1 MSDFLLQISY
11 IERETL
17 AIAIACRLH
26 KLQQSGDW
34 KLEYLAN
41 LELLRRLLE
50 APKLSE
56 GQTGAHTPR
65 PVGIPEAVKVAH
77 AAPLASS
84 PEPTAPA
91 RDSEI
96 GELTI
101 TPTKVEQ
108 SQDGKSM
115 VVTFIG
121 AGNRSKNVRCWDPK
135 QFSSLLAAVK
145 SPITLLVKRTDK
157 GFTNIVG
164 VKR

>member
-1 MSDFLLQISY
+1 MSDYLLQISKL
-11 IERETL
+11 ERESL
-17 AIAIACRLH
+17 VIALACRLSD
-26 KLQQSGDW
+26 LQRSHWNSEGD
-34 KLEYLAN
+34 LAF
-41 LELLRRLLE
+41 ELLRRLLE

-65 PVGIPEAVKVAH
+65 PGGIPEAVKDAH
-77 AAPLASS
+77 RAPLASS

-108 SQDGKSM
+108 SQDGKAM